1 MKHVKAVLFAGRSD
15 SPITDPARPSSASKI
30 PAVAVLGLASL
41 LLLTMSPGTGTAQEK
56 EMRATASRQIQVL
69 LDEKASRTPA
79 QRKISSNLLQYMQA
93 ERDKSI
99 GNAVPNLRTSV
110 QVDENGTTL
119 VDIKANV
126 TQDLLNKIEEAGGT
140 VVNSFPQYQSIR
152 ARIPIWRLEN
162 IAASPDVRSI
172 RSADEFQLHKLNT
185 SEGDLADGANPS
197 KR

>member
-79 QRKISSNLLQYMQA
+79 QRKISSNLLLNVRA
-93 ERDKSI
+93 ERGISI
-99 GNAVPNLRTSV
+99 RNAVPELRTSV
-110 QVDENGTTL
+110 QVDENETTL
-119 VDIKANV
+119 VDIKAKV
-126 TQDLLNKIEEAGGT
+126 TQDLLDKINEVGGT
-140 VVNSFPQYQSIR
+140 VVNSFSRFQSIR
-152 ARIPIWRLEN
+152 ARIPIRRLER
-162 IAASPDVRSI
+162 IAEFSDVRSI